1 MRHLLSHRRTIAAF
15 TLIEILVIALLIS
28 ILSAIAL
35 FSVRSM
41 MDRARVRTVIGE
53 TYQIA
58 TALSLCRDDIG
69 IYPKLNFLLYSIN
82 EIGEFTGAITPT
94 NRIHPD
100 FESFGNDIENQT
112 TRLASRWNGPYM
124 GMSQTRT
131 SVGIAAGPSIVRM
144 QLPQANNQE
153 VLYPGDAWQQPY
165 SVYLMSIDGDGFV
178 TFNTGETGLP
188 FEVENFTTLPN
199 FFSAVV
205 SYGPNRQ
212 PGGPDLS
219 NLPAT
224 FDPVAARLYETI
236 SERSPFIYRALIPDQ
251 YNTGDRINGYF
262 AIQDENSDDL
272 VREF

>member
-1 MRHLLSHRRTIAAF
+1 MRHMLSHRRTVAAF

-53 TYQIA
+53 TYQIS

-69 IYPKLNFLLYSIN
+69 IYPKMNFLLGSIN

-100 FESFGNDIENQT
+100 FECFGNDIDNQT
-112 TRLASRWNGPYM
+112 TRLASQWNGPYM

-131 SVGIAAGPSIVRM
+131 TAGIAAGPSIVRM

-153 VLYPGDAWQQPY
+153 VFFPGDAWQQPY
-165 SVYLMSIDGDGFV
+165 TLYLMSIDGDGLV
-178 TFNTGETGLP
+178 TFNTGESGLP

-205 SYGPNRQ
+205 SYGPNKQ
-212 PGGPDLS
+212 PGGQDLS

-224 FDPVAARLYETI
+224 FDPEEARLYETI
-236 SERSPFIYRALIPDQ
+236 NPRNPFIYRALVRNQ
-251 YNTGDRINGYF
+251 YNTENRINGYF